1 MGQRRSKLDRHAAE
15 LLALR
20 RAGANLAQ
28 LTRWLRFQ
36 RDTAVAPTTVARW
49 FRNAP
54 ARDID
59 PIDGFD
65 AVAALDALR
74 NRDRELRFPRLAIS
88 HIDEYGYYVLRLRAD
103 GATIGECHRALR
115 DEHGLR
121 LDRSTVSRWLK
132 KHANGEA

>member
-1 MGQRRSKLDRHAAE
+1 MGHRRSKLDRHGHE

-20 RAGANLAQ
+20 RAGASVAQ
-28 LTRWLRFQ
+28 MTRWLRFG

-59 PIDGFD
+59 PVDGFD

-74 NRDRELRFPRLAIS
+74 NRDREFRFPRLAVS
-88 HIDEYGYYVLRLRAD
+88 HINEYGYHVLRLWAE
-103 GATIGECHRALR
+103 GATIGECHPALR
-115 DEHGLR
+115 DEHGIR
-121 LDRSTVSRWLK
+121 VDRSTVSRRLK
-132 KHANGEA
+132 RHANGQA